1 MLWMVRKSNKIIY
14 KVVYIHALNVCCLA
28 SFGIIVGFGAKFL
41 EITVNAPKPVTP
53 IKDKRDTQAILRRTQ
68 DIKKE
73 RWLNNDTMGAVNDL
87 GDAVVVGRN
96 LGFSG
101 KEKID
106 DDEFDMGIF

>member
-28 SFGIIVGFGAKFL
+28 SFEIIVGFGAKFL
-41 EITVNAPKPVTP
+41 EITVSTPKPVTP

-87 GDAVVVGRN
+87 GELGDISTLAEPEVVQQIIEKRN
-96 LGFSG
+96 QSS
-101 KEKID
+101 
-106 DDEFDMGIF
+106 